1 MQRLPIPPFT
11 KETALQKVQAA
22 EDGWNSKDPEKV
34 SMAYTK
40 NSTWRNRDE
49 FITGREEIQI
59 FLTTKWKTELNYK
72 LKKELWS
79 YTDNKIAVKFE
90 YEWHDKEGQW
100 YRSYGNELWDFDKD
114 GFMQE
119 RFASIN
125 DFKIEMAQRQL

>member
-125 DFKIEMAQRQL
+125 DSKIEMAQRQL

>member
-22 EDGWNSKDPEKV
+22 EDGWNTRDPKKV
-34 SMAYTK
+34 SMAYTQ
-40 NSTWRNRDE
+40 NSTWRNRDL
-49 FITGREEIQI
+49 FITGRKDIQA
-59 FLTTKWKTELNYK
+59 FLTTKWETELNYK

-100 YRSYGNELWDFDKD
+100 YHSYGNELWHFDKD

-119 RFASIN
+119 RFAAIN
-125 DFKIEMAQRQL
+125 DTKIEISQRQL

>member
-11 KETALQKVQAA
+11 QETAIQKVQAA

-34 SMAYTK
+34 SMSYTED
-40 NSTWRNRDE
+40 STWRNRAQ
-49 FITGREEIQI
+49 FINGRQEIQS
-59 FLTTKWKTELNYK
+59 FLTQKWENELDYK

-90 YEWHDKEGQW
+90 YEWHDKDGQW
-100 YRSYGNELWDFDKD
+100 YRSYGNELWNFDED

-119 RFASIN
+119 RFATIN
-125 DFKIEMAQRQL
+125 DSKIEMSERQL